1 MPKLRR
7 LPVRRSFLRE
17 YKRYSPDLS
26 LRIIE
31 IRMPEPKQAL
41 PRPIGIRTGNQDGAN
56 RDSDYDFRNFQFAF
70 AEG

>member
-1 MPKLRR
+1 
-7 LPVRRSFLRE
+7 
-17 YKRYSPDLS
+17 